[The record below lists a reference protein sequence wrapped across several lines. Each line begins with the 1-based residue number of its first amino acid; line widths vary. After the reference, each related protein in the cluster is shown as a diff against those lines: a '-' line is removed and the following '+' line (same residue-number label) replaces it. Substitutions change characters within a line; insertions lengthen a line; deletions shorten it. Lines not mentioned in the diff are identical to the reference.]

1 MNLYH
6 LVGLGL
12 GIFNVVLQH
21 KSNASVFFV
30 LNTNIVI

>member
-12 GIFNVVLQH
+12 RIFNVVLQH
-21 KSNASVFFV
+21 KSNASVFLF
-30 LNTNIVI
+30 